1 MPFKPDRRII
11 AMRDNRSANFMGIF
25 SSIKDAIFGT
35 EPETAKNRP
44 PRDPASPMPP
54 PAATSQ
60 GAASIEEPEAERA
73 AGDRIDVENNL
84 DSMPGSDRLN
94 WRTSIVDLLKLI
106 NVDSDYESR
115 KALADELGLEDY
127 TGSTEDNLW
136 LHRRTMR
143 ALAESGGTVPPE
155 YID

>member
-1 MPFKPDRRII
+1 
-11 AMRDNRSANFMGIF
+11 MGIF

-35 EPETAKNRP
+35 ESEPSKPHGSRTA
-44 PRDPASPMPP
+44 ATPP
-54 PAATSQ
+54 PAPARTTNAEAS
-60 GAASIEEPEAERA
+60 AAQPKTDRA
-73 AGDRIDVENNL
+73 SDDRIDVENSL

-106 NVDSDYESR
+106 NVDSDYDSR
-115 KALADELGLEDY
+115 KALASELGRADY
-127 TGSTEDNLW
+127 DGSAEDNLW

-143 ALAESGGTVPPE
+143 ALAESGGKVPSE

>member
-1 MPFKPDRRII
+1 
-11 AMRDNRSANFMGIF
+11 MGIF

-35 EPETAKNRP
+35 ESEAARP
-44 PRDPASPMPP
+44 QATRPVAAPTPTGTRTSNAEAS
-54 PAATSQ
+54 AAQPKS
-60 GAASIEEPEAERA
+60 ERA
-73 AGDRIDVENNL
+73 SEDRIDVENSL

-115 KALADELGLEDY
+115 KALASELGRPDY
-127 TGSTEDNLW
+127 DGSAEDNLW

-143 ALAESGGTVPPE
+143 ELAASGGKVPPE

>member
-1 MPFKPDRRII
+1 
-11 AMRDNRSANFMGIF
+11 MGIF

-35 EPETAKNRP
+35 VPEPAKPKAP
-44 PRDPASPMPP
+44 PAPTSPMPP
-54 PAATSQ
+54 PAATTPA
-60 GAASIEEPEAERA
+60 AASIEEPKSERA
-73 AGDRIDVENNL
+73 SGDRIDVENNL

-115 KALADELGLEDY
+115 KALADELGLENY
-127 TGSTEDNLW
+127 SGSAEDNLW

-143 ALAESGGTVPPE
+143 ALAESGGSVPPE

>member
-1 MPFKPDRRII
+1 
-11 AMRDNRSANFMGIF
+11 MGIF

-35 EPETAKNRP
+35 EPE
-44 PRDPASPMPP
+44 PARAQATRTVAA
-54 PAATSQ
+54 PAQA
-60 GAASIEEPEAERA
+60 GARSTNAEASAAQPKPGRA
-73 AGDRIDVENNL
+73 SDDRIDVENSL

-115 KALADELGLEDY
+115 KALANELGRADY
-127 TGSTEDNLW
+127 DGSAEDNLW

-143 ALAESGGTVPPE
+143 ELAASGGKVPPQ
-155 YID
+155 YTD

>member
-1 MPFKPDRRII
+1 
-11 AMRDNRSANFMGIF
+11 MGIF

-35 EPETAKNRP
+35 EPE
-44 PRDPASPMPP
+44 PARAQATRTVAA
-54 PAATSQ
+54 PAQA
-60 GAASIEEPEAERA
+60 GARSTNAEASAAQSKPERA
-73 AGDRIDVENNL
+73 SDDRIDVENSL

-115 KALADELGLEDY
+115 KALANELGRADY
-127 TGSTEDNLW
+127 DGSAEDNLW

-143 ALAESGGTVPPE
+143 ELAASGGKVPPQ
-155 YID
+155 YTD

>member
-1 MPFKPDRRII
+1 
-11 AMRDNRSANFMGIF
+11 MGIF
-25 SSIKDAIFGT
+25 TSIKDAIFGT
-35 EPETAKNRP
+35 DPESERP
-44 PRDPASPMPP
+44 HTTRPVAAPTQ
-54 PAATSQ
+54 AATRTTNAEAS
-60 GAASIEEPEAERA
+60 AAQPKSERA
-73 AGDRIDVENNL
+73 SEDRIDVENSL

-115 KALADELGLEDY
+115 EALASELGRPDY
-127 TGSTEDNLW
+127 DGSAEDNLW

-143 ALAESGGTVPPE
+143 ELAASGGRVPPE

>member
-1 MPFKPDRRII
+1 
-11 AMRDNRSANFMGIF
+11 MGIF

-35 EPETAKNRP
+35 DPEPSKTRATQA
-44 PRDPASPMPP
+44 PASPMPP
-54 PAATSQ
+54 PAVTTP
-60 GAASIEEPEAERA
+60 GAGSIEEPNPGRA

-106 NVDSDYESR
+106 NVDSDLESR
-115 KALADELGLEDY
+115 KALAAELGLKDY
-127 TGSTEDNLW
+127 TGSSEDNLW
-136 LHRRTMR
+136 LHRKTMR
-143 ALAESGGTVPPE
+143 ALAESGGDVPAH